1 MADQHNHEADV
12 KQLHSMGYSQEL
24 ARRMGLFQNFA
35 ISFSIICILAGGITA
50 FPLSLSAGGGASLG
64 IGWPI
69 ASIFALLVAAAL
81 GQIASAYPTAG
92 GIYHWA
98 SILRNKG
105 FGWGAA
111 WLNLLG
117 LMFVVSSVN
126 FGVFLLFRDL
136 FLVEVLH
143 ADVTSWTAAAMF
155 DRGWWTQAL
164 FITGVTIIQA
174 IINHRGIKMTT
185 LLTDFSGYLIF
196 AVTVVLIVA
205 LLAFAPVAI
214 DFERLFTFAD
224 YTGDAGGGVW
234 PTPSSERWLGA
245 IFPAAMTALILGWLQ
260 GVYTITGFDASGH
273 TSEETRNAARE
284 VPKGMI
290 HSVFW
295 SAVFGYIMVCSFVLA
310 MPSVE
315 EGAAQGWL
323 SFPWTMNQSLMP
335 VILKDILIVGIVL
348 ANFLCA
354 LAGLTSCSRML
365 FAFSRDGG
373 VPWFSRSLRKVS
385 KEHRTPANAIWA
397 SAVLSIIAT
406 LYGDAFIVL
415 STGCAV
421 FLYVSYAMPIGAG
434 ILAEGDTWTKKGPF
448 DLGGLSKPLAVLA
461 VIGCIVLV
469 IVGVQPPNEKV
480 GYLLLL
486 GILVLG
492 TIWFPKVGGVI
503 CALVTLAA
511 IYFLF
516 TQPSLWFAIEAV
528 ILLAIGWFVDERGR
542 FAGPPL
548 TEEAVK
554 ARQAEIARE
563 EAALGGAG

>member
-1 MADQHNHEADV
+1 MADEQHHEADI
-12 KQLHSMGYSQEL
+12 KQLHSMGYAQEL
-24 ARRMGLFQNFA
+24 SRRMGLFQNFA

-50 FPLSLSAGGGASLG
+50 FPLSLSAAGGASLG

-69 ASIFALLVAAAL
+69 ASVFALLVACAL
-81 GQIASAYPTAG
+81 GQVASAYPTAG

-98 SILRNKG
+98 SILGNKG
-105 FGWGAA
+105 FGWAAA

-126 FGVFLLFRDL
+126 VGLWWLVRDL
-136 FLVEVLH
+136 MLPNVFGMDTAYLV
-143 ADVTSWTAAAMF
+143 SAATF
-155 DRGWWTQAL
+155 DIGWWYQTIFVIIVTTAQA
-164 FITGVTIIQA
+164 VV
-174 IINHRGIKMTT
+174 NHRGIKLTT
-185 LLTDFSGYLIF
+185 LVTDFSGYLIF
-196 AVTVVLIVA
+196 VVTIVLIVGLIA
-205 LLAFAPVAI
+205 AAPVAI
-214 DFERLFTFAD
+214 DLGRLFTFAD

-234 PTPSSERWLGA
+234 PTPTGDRWLGA
-245 IFPAAMTALILGWLQ
+245 IFPGAIAALILGLLQ

-273 TSEETRNAARE
+273 TSEETRNAAHE

-295 SAVFGYIMVCSFVLA
+295 SGLFGYIMVCAFVLA

-315 EGAAQGWL
+315 EGAKQGWV
-323 SFPWTMNQSLMP
+323 SFPWTMQASGMP
-335 VILKDILIVGIVL
+335 VILKDVLIIGIVL

-373 VPWFSRSLRKVS
+373 VPWFSKSLRKVS

-397 SAVLSIIAT
+397 SAVLSIVAT

-434 ILAEGDTWTKKGPF
+434 LLAEGKTWNKKGPF
-448 DLGGLSKPLAVLA
+448 DLGGASKLVAALA
-461 VIGCIVLV
+461 VIGCVVLV
-469 IVGVQPPNEKV
+469 VVGVQPPNEKV
-480 GYLLLL
+480 GYLLL
-486 GILVLG
+486 
-492 TIWFPKVGGVI
+492 GGVI
-503 CALVTLAA
+503 ALIIIWHLV
-511 IYFLF
+511 
-516 TQPSLWFAIEAV
+516 EKN
-528 ILLAIGWFVDERGR
+528 R

>member
-1 MADQHNHEADV
+1 MAQHDIHHEEDV
-12 KQLHSMGYSQEL
+12 KQLHSMGYAQEL
-24 ARRMGLFQNFA
+24 SRRMGLFQNFA

-50 FPLSLSAGGGASLG
+50 FPLSLSAAGGASLG

-98 SILRNKG
+98 SILGNRG
-105 FGWGAA
+105 FGWAAA

-117 LMFVVSSVN
+117 LLFVVSSVN
-126 FGVFLLFRDL
+126 FGLYLLVKDLMMPGVFG
-136 FLVEVLH
+136 
-143 ADVTSWTAAAMF
+143 ADTSGW
-155 DRGWWTQAL
+155 GWWTQTI
-164 FITGVTIIQA
+164 FIAAVTVVQA
-174 IINHRGIKMTT
+174 IINHRGIKLTT

-196 AVTVVLIVA
+196 VVAVILIVA
-205 LLAFAPVAI
+205 LIAFAPVAL
-214 DFERLFTFAD
+214 DLGRLFVFTDF
-224 YTGDAGGGVW
+224 TGPAGGDVW
-234 PTPSSERWLGA
+234 AVPASDRWLGA
-245 IFPAAMTALILGWLQ
+245 IFPAAIAALILGWLQ

-295 SAVFGYIMVCSFVLA
+295 SGVFGYVMVCAFVLA
-310 MPSVE
+310 MPTVE

-323 SFPWTMNQSLMP
+323 SFPWMMEKSLMP
-335 VILKDILIVGIVL
+335 AVLKNILIIGIVVS
-348 ANFLCA
+348 NFLCA

-373 VPWFSRSLRKVS
+373 VPWFSRSLRQVS
-385 KEHRTPANAIWA
+385 REFRTPANAIWA
-397 SAVLSIIAT
+397 SAILSVIAT
-406 LYGDAFIVL
+406 LYGDAFVVL

-434 ILAEGDTWTKKGPF
+434 ILVEGNRWTKKGPF
-448 DLGGLSKPLAVLA
+448 DLGGASKLIAFLA
-461 VIGCIVLV
+461 VIGCIILV

-480 GYLLLL
+480 GYLLLA
-486 GILVLG
+486 GIVALIIIWHLVE
-492 TIWFPKVGGVI
+492 KN
-503 CALVTLAA
+503 
-511 IYFLF
+511 
-516 TQPSLWFAIEAV
+516 
-528 ILLAIGWFVDERGR
+528 R

-548 TEEAVK
+548 TDEAVK

-563 EAALGGAG
+563 EAALGGVG

>member
-1 MADQHNHEADV
+1 MADQQHHDADV
-12 KQLHSMGYSQEL
+12 KQLHSMGYAQEL
-24 ARRMGLFQNFA
+24 SRRMGLFQNFA

-50 FPLSLSAGGGASLG
+50 FPLSLSAAGGASLG
-64 IGWPI
+64 IGWPV

-81 GQIASAYPTAG
+81 GQVASAYPTAG

-98 SILRNKG
+98 SIMGNRG
-105 FGWGAA
+105 FGWAAA

-126 FGVFLLFRDL
+126 FGLYLLVKDLMMPGVFGLD
-136 FLVEVLH
+136 
-143 ADVTSWTAAAMF
+143 TTGWS
-155 DRGWWTQAL
+155 WWTQTI
-164 FITGVTIIQA
+164 FIAVVTVIQA
-174 IINHRGIKMTT
+174 IINHRGIKLTT
-185 LLTDFSGYLIF
+185 VLTDFSGYLIF
-196 AVTVVLIVA
+196 VVTVILIVA
-205 LLAFAPVAI
+205 LIAFAPVAM
-214 DFERLFTFAD
+214 DLGRLFTFTD
-224 YTGDAGGGVW
+224 FTGPAGGNVW
-234 PTPSSERWLGA
+234 EIPAADRWLGA
-245 IFPAAMTALILGWLQ
+245 IFPAAMAALILGWLQ

-295 SAVFGYIMVCSFVLA
+295 SGLFGYVMVCAFVLA
-310 MPSVE
+310 LPTIE

-323 SFPWTMNQSLMP
+323 AFPWMMEKSLMP
-335 VILKDILIVGIVL
+335 VFLKDLLIIGIVL

-373 VPWFSRSLRKVS
+373 VPWFSRSLRQVS
-385 KEHRTPANAIWA
+385 KEFRTPANAIWA
-397 SAVLSIIAT
+397 SAILSVVAT
-406 LYGDAFIVL
+406 LYGDAFVVL

-434 ILAEGDTWTKKGPF
+434 ILAEGKTWTKKGPF
-448 DLGGLSKPLAVLA
+448 DLGGASKLVAFLA
-461 VIGCIVLV
+461 VIGCIILV

-480 GYLLLL
+480 GYLLLA
-486 GILVLG
+486 GIAAMIVIWHLVE
-492 TIWFPKVGGVI
+492 KN
-503 CALVTLAA
+503 
-511 IYFLF
+511 
-516 TQPSLWFAIEAV
+516 
-528 ILLAIGWFVDERGR
+528 R

-563 EAALGGAG
+563 EAELGGAG

>member
-1 MADQHNHEADV
+1 MADQQHHDADV

-50 FPLSLSAGGGASLG
+50 FPLSLSAAGGASLG
-64 IGWPI
+64 IGWLL
-69 ASIFALLVAAAL
+69 ASIFTLIVATAL
-81 GQIASAYPTAG
+81 GQVASAYPTAG

-98 SILRNKG
+98 SILGNRG
-105 FGWGAA
+105 IGWGAA

-126 FGVFLLFRDL
+126 VGLWWLVRDL
-136 FLVEVLH
+136 MLPNVFHIDTASLV
-143 ADVTSWTAAAMF
+143 SAAMF
-155 DRGWWTQAL
+155 DKGWWSQTI
-164 FITGVTIIQA
+164 FVIVVTTIQA
-174 IINHRGIKMTT
+174 IVNHRGIKLTT
-185 LLTDFSGYLIF
+185 VLTDFSGYLIF
-196 AVTVVLIVA
+196 AVTIVLIIGLLAAAPVVL
-205 LLAFAPVAI
+205 
-214 DFERLFTFAD
+214 DFGRLFTFAD

-234 PTPSSERWLGA
+234 PTPTSDRWLGA
-245 IFPAAMTALILGWLQ
+245 IFPGAIAALILGLLQ

-295 SAVFGYIMVCSFVLA
+295 SGLFGYIMVCAFVLA

-315 EGAAQGWL
+315 EGAKQGWL
-323 SFPWTMNQSLMP
+323 AFPWTMEQSGMP
-335 VILKDILIVGIVL
+335 VILKNVLIIGIVV

-373 VPWFSRSLRKVS
+373 VPWFSKSLRKVS
-385 KEHRTPANAIWA
+385 KEFRTPANAIWA
-397 SAVLSIIAT
+397 GGVLSIIAT

-421 FLYVSYAMPIGAG
+421 FLYVSYAIPIGAG
-434 ILAEGDTWTKKGPF
+434 LLTEGKTWTKKGPF
-448 DLGGLSKPLAVLA
+448 DLGAWSKPIAFLAVL
-461 VIGCIVLV
+461 GCIVLV
-469 IVGVQPPNEKV
+469 VVGVQPPNEKV
-480 GYLLLL
+480 GYLLFW
-486 GILVLG
+486 GIIALII
-492 TIWFPKVGGVI
+492 IW
-503 CALVTLAA
+503 
-511 IYFLF
+511 Y
-516 TQPSLWFAIEAV
+516 AV
-528 ILLAIGWFVDERGR
+528 EKKR

-554 ARQAEIARE
+554 ALQAEIARE
-563 EAALGGAG
+563 EAAMGGAG